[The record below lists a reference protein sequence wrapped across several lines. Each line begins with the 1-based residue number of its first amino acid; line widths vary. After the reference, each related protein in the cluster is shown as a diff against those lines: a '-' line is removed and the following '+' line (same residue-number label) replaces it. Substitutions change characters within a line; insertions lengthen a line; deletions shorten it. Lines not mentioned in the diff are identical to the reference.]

1 MRRLSDLFRTQPPRQ
16 EEAVACAP
24 TVDGLVRQLGD
35 RDGVTRERTR
45 RALAA
50 MGAPAVEP
58 LLAALKHRKSSV
70 RHEAAMCLREIGDRR
85 ALEGLVDALDDRS
98 FEVRWVAAEALIDA
112 GRAAVPVVLH
122 ALLHHADSTWFR
134 DGCHH
139 VLSHFSGL
147 DLHSAYHVEHHPAW
161 IDYDLREVL
170 RPVMQALE
178 GSGVASRAPVAA
190 VRAMEHF
197 PATTSRQ
204 DRHIIPH

>member
-1 MRRLSDLFRTQPPRQ
+1 MKRLSDFFRPQPPRQ
-16 EEAVACAP
+16 EEAVTCAP
-24 TVDGLVRQLGD
+24 TVDALIQQLGD
-35 RDGVTRERTR
+35 RDGVTRERAR
-45 RALAA
+45 RAL
-50 MGAPAVEP
+50 GGVGGPAVEP
-58 LLAALKHRKSSV
+58 LLAVLKHKNSAV
-70 RHEAAMCLREIGDRR
+70 RYEAAMTLRDIGDRR
-85 ALEGLVDALDDRS
+85 AVEPLVEALGDRS

-112 GRAAVPVVLH
+112 GRAAVPAVLH
-122 ALLHHADSTWFR
+122 ALLHNADSTWFR

-139 VLSHFSGL
+139 VLSHFAGL

-161 IDYDLREVL
+161 VDYDLREVL

-197 PATTSRQ
+197 PASTSRQ